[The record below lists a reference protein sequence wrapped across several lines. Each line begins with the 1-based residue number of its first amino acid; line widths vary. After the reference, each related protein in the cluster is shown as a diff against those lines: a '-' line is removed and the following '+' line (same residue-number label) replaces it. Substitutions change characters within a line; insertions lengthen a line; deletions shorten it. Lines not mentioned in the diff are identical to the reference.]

1 MRVKYINQSHNSSQY
16 MLGCFNNYL
25 VGKKIWPL
33 SFKTKSMWK
42 ICMCVLLCLKTMMRM
57 TITNNNPQFD
67 RHVVFSA
74 CSWIQRIERT
84 SRKVFI
90 LELYLQENMSH
101 TDLWVINCCLTSMEY
116 FISVYIIT
124 RTSCTFRRD
133 YADVRFV
140 INQTLSVSEL
150 APLKFNLSC
159 WTSTKRT
166 SSSSYQRKVWRYQR
180 GNQKP

>member
-1 MRVKYINQSHNSSQY
+1 MQHKLVLIFGHTINHMRVKYINQSHNSSQY
-16 MLGCFNNYL
+16 MLGFFNNYL

-33 SFKTKSMWK
+33 SFKIKSMWK

-116 FISVYIIT
+116 FISVISLREQVVHFEEIMQMYD
-124 RTSCTFRRD
+124 F
-133 YADVRFV
+133 
-140 INQTLSVSEL
+140 
-150 APLKFNLSC
+150 
-159 WTSTKRT
+159 
-166 SSSSYQRKVWRYQR
+166 
-180 GNQKP
+180 